1 TRQTFVRKAKE
12 ALMAVLLELHY
23 SKAAIMEAYLNEV
36 YLGQDGD
43 RAIHGFGLASYFYFQ
58 KPLSELRP
66 RAIALLVGMVRGPS
80 YYNPRRYPER
90 AKARRNL
97 VLDIFHESGVIG
109 DAAWKKAKASELGV
123 TNDSQ
128 TATARYPAFI
138 DLVKRQL
145 HDQYDEQDLTEDG
158 LRIFTTLD
166 PFVQTTLQEQVGKG
180 LTAVEKARGIDAG

>member
-12 ALMAVLLELHY
+12 ALMAVLLEVHY

-36 YLGQDGD
+36 YLGQDGG

-66 RAIALLVGMVRGPS
+66 RGIALLVGIVKGPS
-80 YYNPRRYPER
+80 YYDPRRHPER
-90 AKARRNL
+90 ALARRNL
-97 VLDIFHESGVIG
+97 VLDIFHNSGLIG
-109 DAAWKKAKASELGV
+109 DQAWKKAKASDLGV
-123 TNDSQ
+123 GNKSQ

-145 HDQYDEQDLTEDG
+145 HGQYDHEDLTEEG
-158 LRIFTTLD
+158 L
-166 PFVQTTLQEQVGKG
+166 
-180 LTAVEKARGIDAG
+180 